1 MGSERLEDL
10 GNWKLGNCG
19 VEELRS
25 WGVGELL
32 NWGSQESWGL
42 VAMGGKE
49 AGERWTPN
57 ELIN

>member
-1 MGSERLEDL
+1 MKDL
-10 GNWKLGNCG
+10 RTWGIELWNCG

-25 WGVGELL
+25 WGVWELL

-57 ELIN
+57 